1 MTTENKIVVISLTEL
16 EKLGKQW
23 IAEALATVQVP
34 AQAQGEDILTREE
47 AAALLD
53 VSLATLR
60 TLELNGKIHGLRYPG
75 NRRVYFRRADL
86 LSGLTDAHQ
95 AFDLLTHKRK
105 GVNHRK

>member
-23 IAEALATVQVP
+23 IAEVLAAVQP

-47 AAALLD
+47 AAELLD

-60 TLELNGKIHGLRYPG
+60 TLELNGKIQGLRYPG

-95 AFDLLTHKRK
+95 AFDVLTNKRK
-105 GVNHRK
+105 EVNHRK